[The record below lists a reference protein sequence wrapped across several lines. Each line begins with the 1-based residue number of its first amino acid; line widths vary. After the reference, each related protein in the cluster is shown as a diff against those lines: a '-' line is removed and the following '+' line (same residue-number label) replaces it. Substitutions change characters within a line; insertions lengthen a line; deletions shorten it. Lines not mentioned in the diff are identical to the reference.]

1 MVMKNRNCFQL
12 MAPGSISPTTTIYTL
27 CALILAERNL
37 IVEMNIPNAL
47 KDLFIEQSESFHS
60 ISVFRFS
67 FQRNFINYCA
77 YFLALLCGM
86 NGFMVF
92 LNDRAIHDIL
102 SWQRLDIGCY
112 EYFDGTLDEPQ
123 NALRHKRSA
132 NMLSGN
138 CSDHMT
144 GLAMAAFALFAKTST
159 ELNI

>member
-12 MAPGSISPTTTIYTL
+12 MAPGSMSPATTIYTL

-47 KDLFIEQSESFHS
+47 KDLFIEQSDLFIQFYSPRRQFTKYLR
-60 ISVFRFS
+60 IFS
-67 FQRNFINYCA
+67 
-77 YFLALLCGM
+77 ALLCGL

-92 LNDRAIHDIL
+92 LDDRAILDIL

-112 EYFDGTLDEPQ
+112 EYFEGTLDEPK
-123 NALRHKRSA
+123 NSLRHKRTA
-132 NMLSGN
+132 NILNGN

-144 GLAMAAFALFAKTST
+144 GLAMAAFALFAKTAA
-159 ELNI
+159 ELKI